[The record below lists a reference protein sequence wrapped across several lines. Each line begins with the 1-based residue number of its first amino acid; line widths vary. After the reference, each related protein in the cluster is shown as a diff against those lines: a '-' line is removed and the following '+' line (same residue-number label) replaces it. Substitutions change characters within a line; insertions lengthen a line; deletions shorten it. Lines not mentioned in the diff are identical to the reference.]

1 LSAKTQRNGCVALK
15 DRLELLPTAADS
27 TARFLEDNIMSAKQL
42 SRIAISAAV
51 ALGLASAAPAW
62 ADGHRDHDGFGPV
75 AALAGL
81 AAAVIAAPYVFGAP
95 RVVVPA
101 PVYAPPPVAYAPAP
115 VYVQPPVYAY
125 APPVYRYVPAP
136 RYRGDRDWHDRGWHR
151 GWQRDDDR

>member
-1 LSAKTQRNGCVALK
+1 
-15 DRLELLPTAADS
+15 
-27 TARFLEDNIMSAKQL
+27 MSANRV

-62 ADGHRDHDGFGPV
+62 ADGYHDHDGFGPV

-115 VYVQPPVYAY
+115 VYVQPPAYAY
-125 APPVYRYVPAP
+125 APPAYRYVPAP
-136 RYRGDRDWHDRGWHR
+136 GYRGDRDWHDRGWHDRGWHR